1 MRKAGQRKRAGALA
15 FAYIVIHLRRMSTSL
30 SFRTEESVRDEI
42 DKIAESLDRNRNWVI
57 NKAIESYVEQYNW
70 ELQEIDAGLA
80 DIEAG
85 RTISAE
91 KFEVKVKEMIAGN
104 TAMKSRRAKKFK

>member
-1 MRKAGQRKRAGALA
+1 M
-15 FAYIVIHLRRMSTSL
+15 
-30 SFRTEESVRDEI
+30 RDEI
-42 DKIAESLDRNRNWVI
+42 DRIAESLDRNRNWVI

-85 RTISAE
+85 RTISGE
-91 KFEVKVKEMIAGN
+91 DFEAKVEAMIADN
-104 TAMKSRRAKKFK
+104 AAKKAGRLKKTK